1 MLSISGLIAGAVLI
15 CSTASAQYRQDDPYY
30 RDRRPD
36 YRDDGYRN
44 NANGPD
50 LIRMVEAHLQ
60 RVGSEGY
67 RGGDR
72 RRCDEALR
80 YLYDFDRD
88 MSRGR
93 FDKHDLDKAIE
104 RINDVV
110 RHSSLNYR
118 EREILAADVDRLRDF
133 RANAG
138 YYAGRPYDG
147 YGYRR

>member
-1 MLSISGLIAGAVLI
+1 MKMLSLSGLIAGAVLI

-36 YRDDGYRN
+36 YRNDGYRN

-50 LIRMVEAHLQ
+50 LIRMVERHLQ
-60 RVGSEGY
+60 RAGSEGY

-72 RRCDEALR
+72 SRCDEALR

-93 FDKHDLDKAIE
+93 FNKHALDKAIE
-104 RINDVV
+104 RI
-110 RHSSLNYR
+110 
-118 EREILAADVDRLRDF
+118 
-133 RANAG
+133 
-138 YYAGRPYDG
+138 
-147 YGYRR
+147 